1 MNLPK
6 ALSLINR
13 HSLKIAS
20 RIKFL
25 GRSFDPFFYSKI
37 YSDLRPLTPE
47 LLKSH
52 WNIYGNAEGRIG
64 SLKHLVGSLNMRIIS
79 NFSASWYKS
88 NNPDVTQDWNYLQCL
103 VHYLQFGRAEG
114 RIFKKLNF
122 PADLQISILE
132 HAMGRLMSKD
142 EMQILD
148 QESRLNTVVDR
159 IKAIFFSCE
168 KYKEISRRNYNCTFC
183 LINQFSLQILS
194 RDLGPYEISIYTL
207 KIKRSFQEG
216 LEDFITHLFSQ
227 AFREPWV
234 LEKFLNPEL
243 VTDLIQNPSSE
254 NNILGGHKNKI
265 QGQLDSNLKSPI
277 FHRLKIHEPQ
287 KISLICSAYNGI
299 EYVRNF
305 LTNTVN
311 LKGFKDLSELIIFD
325 ANSTDKIDEII
336 KPFAEKYSN
345 IYFSRL
351 HVKLNIYQTWN
362 QLIKRCKFELIS
374 NSNLD
379 DIKHPNFLIEFT
391 ENASRLNNFDVFYSD
406 YVYTNSY
413 DPEIFNSQKKQIST
427 YLPQTDFFSL
437 IHFNSPHCSPVWRK
451 SLHQKVGLFDES
463 LISSADWDF
472 WIRCAK
478 QNVKFLKIPGPLVA
492 YYNNPDGLSTSP
504 TSKGVKE
511 QWKIREE
518 YREFLFNKLINIE
531 QDLMNQ
537 TSTPSL
543 NHKLLYSY
551 IESSSNL

>member
-6 ALSLINR
+6 SLSFSIR
-13 HSLKIAS
+13 HLLKVAS
-20 RIKFL
+20 KIRFL
-25 GRSFDPFFYSKI
+25 GASFDPFFYSRI
-37 YSDLRPLTPE
+37 YPDLRPLTLE

-52 WNIYGNAEGRIG
+52 WIIYGKTEGRIG
-64 SLKHLVGSLNMRIIS
+64 SLKHLFGSLNMRIIW

-88 NNPDVTQDWNYLQCL
+88 NNPDLIQDWSYLQCL
-103 VHYLQFGRAEG
+103 VHYLQFGRGEG

-122 PADLQISILE
+122 PVYLQISILE
-132 HAMGRLMSKD
+132 NAMGRPIRKD

-148 QESRLNTVVDR
+148 QESRLTTVVNR
-159 IKAIFFSCE
+159 IKTIFFSCE
-168 KYKEISRRNYNCTFC
+168 KYKEISRINHNCTFC
-183 LINQFSLQILS
+183 LINHFSLQILS
-194 RDLGPYEISIYTL
+194 RDLDPYEISIYTL
-207 KIKRSFQEG
+207 KIKRSFEEG
-216 LEDFITHLFSQ
+216 LEDFFTHLFSR

-243 VTDLIQNPSSE
+243 VSNLVQNPSSE
-254 NNILGGHKNKI
+254 NNVLGGHKNKI
-265 QGQLDSNLKSPI
+265 QGQLESNLKSPI

-311 LKGFKDLSELIIFD
+311 LKGFKDLCELIIFD
-325 ANSTDKIDEII
+325 ANSTEKIDAII

-351 HVKLNIYQTWN
+351 NVKLSIYETWN
-362 QLIKRCKFELIS
+362 QLINRCKFELIS

-406 YVYTNSY
+406 YLYTNSY
-413 DPEIFNSQKKQIST
+413 DPEIFNSQIRQIST
-427 YLPQTDFFSL
+427 YLPQADFFSL

-451 SLHQKVGLFDES
+451 SLHQRVGLFDES

-478 QNVKFLKIPGPLVA
+478 QNVKFIKIPGPLVA
-492 YYNNPDGLSTSP
+492 YYHNPDGLSTSP
-504 TSKGVKE
+504 TSKGVRE
-511 QWKIREE
+511 QWKIRQE

-531 QDLMNQ
+531 QEHLNLS
-537 TSTPSL
+537 STPSL